1 VASRTVQEFF
11 TPEFL
16 ARLERLSL
24 VSRRPFRGRLTGERK
39 SPRKGQSVE
48 FFDYRPYGVGDDLRY
63 VDWNIFG
70 RLERLHVKLFLDEED
85 LRVHLLVDASASMG
99 VGGKL
104 AYAARLAA
112 ALGFV
117 ALVSLERVGA
127 VLLRDRVAQAWP
139 AARGRRHF
147 VTLLEFLSRARAD
160 GATGLNRALE
170 SYAIG
175 SREPGV
181 AVVLSDLLDPAG
193 FERGL
198 RALVERRFDVHVLH
212 VLAREDVDP
221 PFGGDL
227 RLRDSETAERREVTL
242 DADGLQA
249 YRLRLQRFLDGAE
262 RFCRSHEIGYRRVVS
277 DTSIEQFVLSELK
290 EVMLA

>member
-1 VASRTVQEFF
+1 MAARTVQEFF

-24 VSRRPFRGRLTGERK
+24 ISRRPFRGRLKGERR

-48 FFDYRPYGVGDDLRY
+48 FFDYRPYGVGDDIRY

-70 RLERLHVKLFLDEED
+70 RLDRLHVKLFLDEED

-99 VGGKL
+99 FGGKL
-104 AYAARLAA
+104 GYAARLAA

-127 VLLRDRVAQAWP
+127 AILRERLAETWP
-139 AARGRRHF
+139 AARGRRHI
-147 VTLLEFLSRARAD
+147 VPLVEFLSRARAA
-160 GATGLNRALE
+160 GGTGLNRALE
-170 SYAIG
+170 SYAIR

-193 FERGL
+193 YERGL

-212 VLAREDVDP
+212 VLGREEVNP
-221 PFGGDL
+221 SFGGDL
-227 RLRDSETAERREVTL
+227 RLRDSETGEVREVTV
-242 DADGLQA
+242 DGEGLRA
-249 YRLRLQRFLDGAE
+249 YQERLQRFLDGAE
-262 RFCRSHEIGYRRVVS
+262 RFCRAHEIGYRRVVS
-277 DTSIEQFVLSELK
+277 DDPIEQFVLSELK
-290 EVMLA
+290 GLVLT